1 MTINKEDYHTQ
12 NISYLNQSS
21 VLFPGSIKENI
32 VFFEKKINIDE
43 KKFSEVCNICKLDEL
58 LKDIEKN
65 RKQDDHLYKNLSL
78 GQIQRVCLARV
89 LYSNKEIIILD
100 EAISNVEKQMEKE
113 ITANLLNYLKKNK
126 KTSVIATHS
135 IDNYINADNIS
146 VMSNGKIILNGKH
159 EELLKLN
166 NFYIDN
172 MN

>member
-1 MTINKEDYHTQ
+1 
-12 NISYLNQSS
+12 
-21 VLFPGSIKENI
+21 
-32 VFFEKKINIDE
+32 
-43 KKFSEVCNICKLDEL
+43 
-58 LKDIEKN
+58 
-65 RKQDDHLYKNLSL
+65 
-78 GQIQRVCLARV
+78 
-89 LYSNKEIIILD
+89 
-100 EAISNVEKQMEKE
+100 MEKE

-166 NFYIDN
+166 NFYINN